1 MILYRPLKQSL
12 ISQGFGIKNTKPEM
26 LGKYQAMGLLAHNG
40 YDFPCPL
47 GEPILWNGYD
57 IEGKVVKLST
67 EVNEG
72 LGVTV
77 ITEDK
82 DGIFQHIFWHL
93 KEIKCQVG
101 QILNSGDLIGLAD
114 TTGFSTGNHL
124 HWGLKEL
131 RKNDLRQYVVKNPDN
146 GYFGSI
152 DPTTFFRNIFIGDT
166 LLIME
171 GRLNIIK
178 KILNS
183 LLAKVGYKIIVFNEY
198 GRRI

>member
-1 MILYRPLKQSL
+1 MILYRPLKPSL
-12 ISQGFGIKNTKPEM
+12 MSQGFGVSQTKPEM

-40 YDFPCPL
+40 IDFPCPL
-47 GEPILWNGYD
+47 GEPIYWNGYD

-93 KEIKCQVG
+93 KEIKCQAG
-101 QILNSGDLIGLAD
+101 QVLDSGDLIGLAD
-114 TTGFSTGNHL
+114 STGFSTGNHL

-131 RKNDLRQYVVKNPDN
+131 YKNDLGQYVTKNPDN

-152 DPTTFFRNIFIGDT
+152 DLIPFFKNIYIMDT
-166 LLIME
+166 LDFME
-171 GRLNIIK
+171 RQLNIIK

-183 LLAKVGYKIIVFNEY
+183 LLAKVGLIKK
-198 GRRI
+198 